1 MRQNYRAVS
10 ILTHV
15 SLNAL
20 LYSFFVMVLSVIIVN
35 YNVKYFLEQCL
46 HSVMKATAA
55 LPAEVVVVDNASTD
69 NSVEYLKPMFPSV
82 QFIAS
87 EKNLGFG
94 KANNRALERCTG
106 KYILFLNPDTL
117 VAEDCF
123 DKCVAFMDAQTK
135 ACALGIRM
143 VDGSGEFLPE
153 SKRSFPSASTAFF
166 KLIGLSSLFPK
177 SKFFNKYSLGY
188 LNEHQNHVVD
198 VLAGAFMM
206 VRKDVLDKIGAFD
219 EAFFMYGED
228 IDLSYRIQKAG
239 FENWYFADSSIIH
252 FKGES
257 TKKGS
262 LNYVKMF
269 YHAMSVFVKKH
280 YHGSRARM
288 FVFFIQSAI
297 WIRAFFSWLGS
308 FLVKIGLPILDAILI
323 YLALSLSEKL
333 WVQYVR
339 EGAGFIPVLVSYA
352 LPGFTLV
359 FLSAASLAG
368 IYDKKYKPLKAFT
381 AAAIAIIAM
390 LVVYSLLPEHYR
402 FSRGVILTGGF
413 TAALFV
419 VFSRVLLV
427 KSGWIEKVAD
437 ENNRLAQSII
447 VGNEEE
453 YNDCIQLMQRSG
465 LEEKVLG
472 RIKVGN
478 DKEEAIGTLDQLQT
492 LLTDL
497 NIKEVIFC
505 RGELNFAAT
514 IDLIQQLP
522 QNISFRFHTHSSNSI
537 IGSDSKNTSG
547 EAVSAEGNFCIAD
560 PYQKRMKRICD
571 VAASLLLIITF
582 PIHLILIKNGFQSI
596 SNALKVLFAQKTW
609 VSYSIK
615 STSLPKIKEGIL
627 SPNGYP
633 LQLKQILQPSHLM
646 KADAA
651 YAKDYRWM
659 YDVKLIISNYRRL
672 GGSI

>member
-1 MRQNYRAVS
+1 MD
-10 ILTHV
+10 
-15 SLNAL
+15 
-20 LYSFFVMVLSVIIVN
+20 LSVIIVN
-35 YNVKYFLEQCL
+35 YNIKYFLEQCL
-46 HSVMKATAA
+46 HSVMNASAVLK
-55 LPAEVVVVDNASTD
+55 AEVLVVDNASSD
-69 NSVEYLKPMFPSV
+69 KSVEYLQKVFPSV

-87 EKNLGFG
+87 DKNLGFG
-94 KANNRALERCTG
+94 KASNLAYQKSKGR
-106 KYILFLNPDTL
+106 YILFLNPDTL

-123 DKCVAFMDAQTK
+123 AKCMAFMDVHCRAG
-135 ACALGIRM
+135 ALGIRM
-143 VDGSGEFLPE
+143 IDGSGKFLPE

-166 KLIGLSSLFPK
+166 KLVGLSALFPK
-177 SKFFNKYSLGY
+177 SKFFNKYALGY
-188 LNEHQNHVVD
+188 LDEHRNHIVD

-206 VRKDVLDKIGAFD
+206 VRKEVLDKIGAFD

-239 FENWYFADSSIIH
+239 YENWYFAGSSIIH

-280 YHGSRARM
+280 YHGSRAKI
-288 FVFFIQSAI
+288 FVFFIQAAI

-308 FLVKIGLPILDAILI
+308 SLVKIGLPVLDAILI
-323 YLALSLSEKL
+323 YLALLVSEKL
-333 WVQYVR
+333 WVQYMR
-339 EGAGFIPVLVSYA
+339 EGAGFTPLLVSYA

-359 FLSAASLAG
+359 FLAAASLAG

-390 LVVYSLLPEHYR
+390 LSVYSLLPEHYR
-402 FSRGVILTGGF
+402 FSRGVILTGGI
-413 TAALFV
+413 TAALLV
-419 VFSRVLLV
+419 VVSRMLLI
-427 KSGWIEKVAD
+427 KSGWIEEVND
-437 ENNRLAQSII
+437 EATRLSEAII
-447 VGNEEE
+447 VGNEAE
-453 YNDCIQLMQRSG
+453 YNACISLLKQSN
-465 LEEKVLG
+465 LEERILG
-472 RIKVGN
+472 RVQVSDDTG
-478 DKEEAIGTLDQLQT
+478 ESIGTLDQLQT
-492 LLTDL
+492 LITGF

-505 RGELNFAAT
+505 RGELSFAAI

-522 QNISFRFHTHSSNSI
+522 KDVSFRFYTYCSNSI

-547 EAVSAEGNFCIAD
+547 EAVSAEGKYCIAD

-571 VAASLLLIITF
+571 VAAALLLILTF
-582 PIHLILIKNGFQSI
+582 PVHLLLVKNGFRSI
-596 SNALKVLFAQKTW
+596 VNAFSVLFAQKTW

-615 STSLPKIKEGIL
+615 NPLLPGIKDGIL

-633 LQLKQILQPSHLM
+633 LQLRQILQPSHLI
-646 KADAA
+646 KADTV
-651 YAKDYRWM
+651 YAKDYNWLN
-659 YDVKLIISNYRRL
+659 DAKLIVRNYRRL